1 MDRRLWP
8 VAGAVV
14 AAVLLLAAS
23 ASATPAVTAGTRT
36 AKLAA
41 APFAQAWSQVPTTVA
56 ARRAKNLIVI
66 GEEQDPFG
74 FNVNQA
80 TQASA
85 WAGYEV
91 TPVIRGAYMITD
103 QGEYRLDLAAS
114 VKADKTKLDIKIR
127 PDANWNWGGTKSPVT
142 GADFKYTLDAYLD
155 PKNEP
160 ASNTGYINIDPSKT
174 KLIGNK
180 EVQFSWR
187 TSCPAGTVD
196 AGTCAVGAFA
206 DYRDLFGIVYPSRA
220 LGGLDW
226 NTLWSDCICGT
237 DGKPISDGPY
247 ILTNWTKGQGAT
259 EKANPLWYGKKPRIQ
274 ELDWKFVADTNTEIQ
289 AMRGGELDMIFPSPQ
304 TALGSL
310 INQPG
315 LVYQTNRAY
324 ITEHLELQIDGVHGN
339 PLLRAP
345 WMRQAIFLAINRAS
359 LIKAIFASYA
369 PGVKPLN
376 SFEYI
381 LGPAALP
388 HFAKWS
394 FSQKKAIAILSKH
407 CSGGPA
413 KPTRGNTAVWTCSG
427 MKSDFRWYT
436 TVGNSRRSTS
446 AAIFQQQLAAVGIK
460 VTPQFFPGPAVLFGN
475 LLPAGDFDIA
485 EYAGVAGSPDPSNN
499 DSLFVSSGG
508 QNYGHYHSA
517 TVDAIIKA
525 AATDFNPKTR
535 QQKYEQVDTILA
547 SDLPR
552 IPLYTYPAILV
563 HRSALGGMEHS
574 DASLST
580 GPAWNAEEWFWKS

>member
-1 MDRRLWP
+1 MDRRLWS
-8 VAGAVV
+8 VVGAVI
-14 AAVLLLAAS
+14 AAVLLLAATGS
-23 ASATPAVTAGTRT
+23 ATAGTRR
-36 AKLAA
+36 AALVA
-41 APFAQAWSQVPTTVA
+41 APFAQSWSQVPKSAA
-56 ARRAKNLIVI
+56 ARKAKDIVVI
-66 GEEQDPFG
+66 GEEQDPSG

-85 WAGYEV
+85 WAGYEL
-91 TPVIRGAYMITD
+91 TPVIRGMYIITD
-103 QGEYRLDLAAS
+103 QGEYKLDLATS
-114 VKADKTKLDIKIR
+114 VTADKTKLDIKIR
-127 PDANWNWGGTKSPVT
+127 PDANWNWGGKKSPVT
-142 GADFKYTLDAYLD
+142 GADFKYTLDSYLD
-155 PKNEP
+155 PKSEP
-160 ASNTGYINIDPSKT
+160 ASNTGYVNIDPSKT

-180 EVQFSWR
+180 EVQFFWR
-187 TSCPAGTVD
+187 TSCPAGTVA
-196 AGTCAVGAFA
+196 AGTCATGAFA
-206 DYRDLFGIVYPSRA
+206 DYRDLFGVVYPSKA
-220 LGGLDW
+220 VAGLDW

-247 ILTNWTKGQGAT
+247 ILTNWTKGQGTT
-259 EKANPLWYGKKPRIQ
+259 ETANPFWYGKKPKIR
-274 ELDWKFVADTNTEIQ
+274 ELQWKFVADTNTEIQ

-324 ITEHLELQIDGVHGN
+324 ITEHLEIQVDGVHGN
-339 PLLRAP
+339 PLLKNA
-345 WMRQAIFLAINRAS
+345 WMRQAIFLAINRVS
-359 LIKAIFASYA
+359 LIKAIFSSYA

-381 LGPAALP
+381 LGKAAVP
-388 HFAKWS
+388 HFGKWAT
-394 FSQKKAIAILSKH
+394 SQKKAIALLKAH
-407 CSGGPA
+407 GCTGGPSV
-413 KPTRGNTAVWTCSG
+413 PTRGNSAVFTCGGQQAS
-427 MKSDFRWYT
+427 FRWYT
-436 TVGNSRRSTS
+436 TVGNSRRATS
-446 AAIFQQQLAAVGIK
+446 AAIFQQQLGAVGIK

-508 QNYGHYHSA
+508 QNYGHYQSA
-517 TVDAIIKA
+517 KVDALIKA
-525 AATDFNPKTR
+525 AATDFNPTTR
-535 QQKYEQVDTILA
+535 QQKYEQVDTIL
-547 SDLPR
+547 STDVPR

-563 HRSALGGMEHS
+563 HKSALGGMEHS